1 VAGEPPA
8 GRDGGEQRAGCG
20 LGGVLTSSSRGQG
33 RQRRYHDKEF
43 RGGRR
48 C

>member
-20 LGGVLTSSSRGQG
+20 LGGGVDIIEPWTG
-33 RQRRYHDKEF
+33 
-43 RGGRR
+43 
-48 C
+48 